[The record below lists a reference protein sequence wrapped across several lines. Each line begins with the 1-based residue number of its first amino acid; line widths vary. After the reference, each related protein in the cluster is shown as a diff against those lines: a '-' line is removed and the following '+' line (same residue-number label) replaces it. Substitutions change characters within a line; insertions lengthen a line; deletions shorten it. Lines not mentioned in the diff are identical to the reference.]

1 MLHCSNVLS
10 RPVPCSVCIAESD
23 LIALF
28 PKAARSTIALVSNT
42 PES

>member
-10 RPVPCSVCIAESD
+10 RLIPCNICIAESD

-28 PKAARSTIALVSNT
+28 PKAARSTIVLV
-42 PES
+42 